1 MKALIIEDDRANQFI
16 LQQFLAPFGGTQV
29 AANGEQGLDEFR
41 RALDGQ
47 IPFDL
52 ICLDIMMPGMDG
64 LQVLKELRKEE
75 AERGIVGADG
85 AKIIMITAV
94 NDKNVVINAF
104 RDGCEAFLI
113 KPLNHEDLM
122 RNLKALKLVADAAK

>member
-1 MKALIIEDDRANQFI
+1 MKALIIEDDKANQFI
-16 LQQFLAPFGGTQV
+16 LQQFLTPFGGAQV
-29 AANGEQGLDEFR
+29 ASNGEQGLEEFR
-41 RALDGQ
+41 KALDGQ

-64 LQVLKELRKEE
+64 LQVLKELRREE
-75 AERGIVGADG
+75 AERGIIGADG

-94 NDKNVVINAF
+94 NDKNVVISAF
-104 RDGCEAFLI
+104 QDGCEAFLI

-122 RNLKALKLVADAAK
+122 RNLKALKLIADSK